1 MRTDPSV
8 SLKRRSQ
15 IPLEAVVFRNS
26 ALQKTEKE
34 ERQKSA
40 RKRAALQQSGQLPT
54 KSQRGFS
61 DGSSR
66 YSLTRTRKRLD
77 PVMERKDS
85 PTRIAGEIAGAD
97 KTVPEMAK
105 DTATIPATVGPAEIA
120 DLGGGQAVLAANT
133 RIPKV
138 GTAPDVEDANLKQK
152 VEGLNP
158 HLNFLAPIPMG
169 IGAFLSLALARGPL
183 SSFIKPQR
191 PDTQKFI

>member
-1 MRTDPSV
+1 
-8 SLKRRSQ
+8 
-15 IPLEAVVFRNS
+15 
-26 ALQKTEKE
+26 
-34 ERQKSA
+34 
-40 RKRAALQQSGQLPT
+40 
-54 KSQRGFS
+54 
-61 DGSSR
+61 
-66 YSLTRTRKRLD
+66 
-77 PVMERKDS
+77 MERKDG

-169 IGAFLSLALARGPL
+169 IGVFLSLALARGPL